1 MLDPFIDQMLQNIK
15 MYKSSWSMTTTTEI
29 EFLKQILANH
39 GNTLDETTT
48 FALLEFF
55 AYVYLHHPYIGKFM
69 GLGEQIA
76 KIVADNREV
85 SNEICNYVQVTL
97 LPQLL
102 GQVLALKKLEQIKS
116 SQSPNPRLRG
126 KSPKPGSKGQKLLN
140 RKKEE
145 QEADLKVKRYN
156 IINLV
161 ERLYRALDG
170 TKYQDTIIEQVKEVD
185 TRY

>member
-1 MLDPFIDQMLQNIK
+1 
-15 MYKSSWSMTTTTEI
+15 
-29 EFLKQILANH
+29 
-39 GNTLDETTT
+39 
-48 FALLEFF
+48 
-55 AYVYLHHPYIGKFM
+55 M

-76 KIVADNREV
+76 KIVADNKEL

-102 GQVLALKKLEQIKS
+102 GQVLALKKGEQMKS
-116 SQSPNPRLRG
+116 SQSPIQNPRLRG
-126 KSPKPGSKGQKLLN
+126 KSPKLGFKGQKLLN
-140 RKKEE
+140 KKKEE

-170 TKYQDTIIEQVKEVD
+170 TQY
-185 TRY
+185 